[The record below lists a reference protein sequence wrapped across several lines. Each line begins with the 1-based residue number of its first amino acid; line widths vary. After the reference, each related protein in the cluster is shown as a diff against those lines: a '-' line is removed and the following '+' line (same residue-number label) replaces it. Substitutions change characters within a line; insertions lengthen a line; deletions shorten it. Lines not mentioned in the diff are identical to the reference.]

1 LTDKAT
7 FEMPVQAGQI
17 RRGLALA
24 GMAALLFGMTAPLL
38 KRASAGVGTLAAASF
53 LYMGAGLGAALAAAL
68 RPADR
73 GRSSFTAGQ
82 RARIALLAALGA
94 VVGPALLVAG
104 LRRIDGATAS
114 LLLALEAPFTIALAR
129 VVLGEFIGRRV
140 LVAAVLILAGGATL
154 LVASAGSR
162 VSLGGII
169 LVVAAMVAWSV
180 DNLLSR
186 GLADRDPLR
195 VVALKGLLGAA
206 VSGGGAIV
214 VGEARPPVTTILAL
228 MGLGALGYGVSL
240 QLYLRAQS
248 VVGAA
253 RTASIF
259 ATAPFVGVLVAFAFG
274 ASWPGVELAIAGLL
288 IAAGVALHISERHE
302 HLHEHVAIRHEHM
315 HRHDDGHHQHR
326 HNPMPLG
333 PHSHPHEHEAVAH
346 RHEHSEDLHHR
357 HVHDDRE

>member
-1 LTDKAT
+1 
-7 FEMPVQAGQI
+7 MPVQTGQI
-17 RRGLALA
+17 RRGLAVA
-24 GMAALLFGMTAPLL
+24 GLAALLFGMTAPLL

-53 LYMGAGLGAALAAAL
+53 LYLGAGLGAAIAAVF

-73 GRSSFTAGQ
+73 DRSGFTARQ
-82 RARIALLAALGA
+82 RARLVLLAALGA

-129 VVLGEFIGRRV
+129 LFLGEFIGGRV
-140 LVAAVLILAGGATL
+140 WAAALLIVAGGAA
-154 LVASAGSR
+154 LVVGSAGS
-162 VSLGGII
+162 SLSATGIF
-169 LVVAAMVAWSV
+169 LVVAATVAWSL

-206 VSGGGAIV
+206 VSGGAAIV
-214 VGEARPPVTTILAL
+214 VGEARPPVPTILVLVA
-228 MGLGALGYGVSL
+228 LGAVGYGVSL
-240 QLYLRAQS
+240 QFYLRAQS
-248 VVGAA
+248 VIGAA

-259 ATAPFVGVLVAFAFG
+259 ATAPFVGVVVALAFG
-274 ASWPGVELAIAGLL
+274 ASWPGVAFPVAGLL
-288 IAAGVALHISERHE
+288 IAAGVALHVSERHE
-302 HLHEHVAIRHEHM
+302 HLHQHLATRHEHM
-315 HRHDDGHHQHR
+315 HRHDDGHHEHR
-326 HNPMPLG
+326 HDPMPVG

-357 HVHDDRE
+357 HVHGDHE